1 MEDVKTLLGKVN
13 LSLKKNL
20 GKTIIAL
27 LLVFLISACLAPVA
41 MILVASGGAMVS
53 LSAIVM
59 PLFAMILF
67 MLQISFAQMCAKM
80 YREEPCV
87 LGNILDCFRD
97 WRRCGGLGLIY
108 GLASV
113 IICFVVVLSGMGVL
127 LILSGGD
134 PNYFQSENTLATL
147 LSVFPVMIMICM
159 VAFFLLVLLPTSFT
173 HLVLMDNKELPLITA
188 IRENFRLLKGKKIQL
203 MSFLLRAGGFWLLG
217 AVVFMVAGFVI
228 VSVMYQQL
236 ETATGLLTALR
247 LVSQIC
253 DMLYFICVYTTLI
266 RLVTA
271 VAVFYQAILDE
282 EAGIEAPLQ
291 INHKIPLEEN
301 SSSTEDV

>member
-1 MEDVKTLLGKVN
+1 MEDAKTLLGKVN

-20 GKTIIAL
+20 GKAIIAL
-27 LLVFLISACLAPVA
+27 LLVFLISTLLAPVA
-41 MILVASGGAMVS
+41 MVLVAGGMVT
-53 LSAIVM
+53 LSVFVM
-59 PLFAMILF
+59 FLLATVLF

-80 YREEPCV
+80 YRGDTCV

-108 GLASV
+108 GLSAV
-113 IICFVVVLSGMGVL
+113 VICFVVVIAGMGVL
-127 LILSGGD
+127 LGFSTGD
-134 PNYFQSENTLATL
+134 SNYFDSENALATL

-159 VAFFLLVLLPTSFT
+159 VAFFFLVLLPTAFT
-173 HLVLMDNKELPLITA
+173 HLVLMDNKDFTLMEA
-188 IRENFRLLKGKKIQL
+188 ICENSRLLKGKKMSL
-203 MSFLLRAGGFWLLG
+203 LSFLFRAGGFWLLG
-217 AVVFMVAGFVI
+217 AVIFMVAGFVL

-247 LVSQIC
+247 LASQLC

-271 VAVFYQAILDE
+271 AAAFYQGILDE
-282 EAGIEAPLQ
+282 TAGPKSPVQ
-291 INHKIPLEEN
+291 INQKSLIEEN
-301 SSSTEDV
+301 PSSTEDV